1 MKNILNKYYLAFMAV
16 ILFSSGTFKKS
27 TIPNT
32 FLVLKT
38 NKLVRLKN

>member
-1 MKNILNKYYLAFMAV
+1 MEKFILTSTLNQIK
-16 ILFSSGTFKKS
+16 FSSGTFKKS